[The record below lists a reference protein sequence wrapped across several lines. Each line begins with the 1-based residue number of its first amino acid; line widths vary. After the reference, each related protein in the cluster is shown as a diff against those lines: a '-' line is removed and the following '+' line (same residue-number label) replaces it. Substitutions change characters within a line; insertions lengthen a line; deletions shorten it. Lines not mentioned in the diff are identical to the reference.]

1 MTSSH
6 IKFLPCLDINNQTGR
21 NINFIDTRRL
31 TSQTVWITL
40 RLFSAFSHKFKKKFF
55 FDVTFFRVIR
65 YLYETMMKPEE
76 FNRIIIPMRDELK
89 GLARKLT
96 GDDYSAE
103 DLVQEVM
110 LKLWSM
116 RATLDRYENKRAL
129 AMTML
134 RNKYSDQWRHDRL
147 EDGKAS
153 ATGLTAD
160 DWHKAEAKDEADLI
174 RLIVEH
180 LPELQ
185 RQIFKMK
192 EIEGYESSEIMKITG
207 CTAESLRQNLSRA
220 RRKIRED
227 FIKLTAIRAKRKDLL
242 TL

>member
-1 MTSSH
+1 
-6 IKFLPCLDINNQTGR
+6 
-21 NINFIDTRRL
+21 
-31 TSQTVWITL
+31 
-40 RLFSAFSHKFKKKFF
+40 
-55 FDVTFFRVIR
+55 
-65 YLYETMMKPEE
+65 MKPEE
-76 FNRIIIPMRDELK
+76 FNRIILPMRDELK
-89 GLARKLT
+89 GLARRLT

-116 RATLDRYENKRAL
+116 RSTLDRYENKKAL

-134 RNKYSDQWRHDRL
+134 RNKFNDQWRHSRL
-147 EDGKAS
+147 ENGKAV
-153 ATGLTAD
+153 AERLAAD
-160 DWHKAEAKDEADLI
+160 DWHKTEARDEADLI
-174 RLIVEH
+174 RIIVEH

-192 EIEGYESSEIMKITG
+192 EIEGYESSEIMEITG
-207 CTAESLRQNLSRA
+207 CTAENLRQNLSRA

-227 FIKLTAIRAKRKDLL
+227 FIKLTAIRTKRKDLL

>member
-1 MTSSH
+1 
-6 IKFLPCLDINNQTGR
+6 
-21 NINFIDTRRL
+21 
-31 TSQTVWITL
+31 
-40 RLFSAFSHKFKKKFF
+40 
-55 FDVTFFRVIR
+55 
-65 YLYETMMKPEE
+65 MMKPEE

-160 DWHKAEAKDEADLI
+160 DWHRAKAKDEADLI

-227 FIKLTAIRAKRKDLL
+227 FIKLTAIRAKGKDLL

>member
-1 MTSSH
+1 M
-6 IKFLPCLDINNQTGR
+6 ILYGEEKNLKKILFLMSR
-21 NINFIDTRRL
+21 
-31 TSQTVWITL
+31 
-40 RLFSAFSHKFKKKFF
+40 FSASY
-55 FDVTFFRVIR
+55 VTFMKTI
-65 YLYETMMKPEE
+65 MKPEE

-116 RATLDRYENKRAL
+116 RITLDRYENKRAL

-134 RNKYSDQWRHDRL
+134 RNKYSDQWRHNRL
-147 EDGKAS
+147 ENGKA
-153 ATGLTAD
+153 ATYSLTD
-160 DWHKAEAKDEADLI
+160 DNWHRAEVKDEADLI

-185 RQIFKMK
+185 RQMFKMK

-207 CTAESLRQNLSRA
+207 CTAENLRQNLSRA
-220 RRKIRED
+220 RRKIRKD
-227 FIKLTAIRAKRKDLL
+227 FIKITAIRAKRKD
-242 TL
+242 

>member
-1 MTSSH
+1 MITSS
-6 IKFLPCLDINNQTGR
+6 PNQPIEVKTM
-21 NINFIDTRRL
+21 
-31 TSQTVWITL
+31 Q
-40 RLFSAFSHKFKKKFF
+40 SASFCHHRQPGFNPAFQNKFKKKFF

-160 DWHKAEAKDEADLI
+160 DWHRAEAKDEADLI
-174 RLIVEH
+174 RLVVEH

>member
-1 MTSSH
+1 MT
-6 IKFLPCLDINNQTGR
+6 
-21 NINFIDTRRL
+21 
-31 TSQTVWITL
+31 
-40 RLFSAFSHKFKKKFF
+40 
-55 FDVTFFRVIR
+55 
-65 YLYETMMKPEE
+65 PED
-76 FNRIIIPMRDELK
+76 FNHIIIPMRDELK

-116 RATLDRYENKRAL
+116 RSILDRYDNKKAL

-134 RNKYSDQWRHDRL
+134 RNKFNDQWRHRQL
-147 EDGKAS
+147 ENRTIMTNGI
-153 ATGLTAD
+153 TD
-160 DWHKAEAKDEADLI
+160 DWHRTEAKDEADLI
-174 RLIVEH
+174 RIIVEH

-192 EIEGYESSEIMKITG
+192 EIDGYDNSEIMQITG

-220 RRKIRED
+220 RRRIRED
-227 FIKLTAIRAKRKDLL
+227 FIKLTAVRTKRNDIL

>member
-1 MTSSH
+1 MAKTMILYGEEKKSKKNS
-6 IKFLPCLDINNQTGR
+6 FLMSR
-21 NINFIDTRRL
+21 
-31 TSQTVWITL
+31 
-40 RLFSAFSHKFKKKFF
+40 FSASY
-55 FDVTFFRVIR
+55 VTFMKTI
-65 YLYETMMKPEE
+65 MKPEE

-116 RATLDRYENKRAL
+116 RTTLDRYENKRAL

-134 RNKYSDQWRHDRL
+134 RNKYSDQWRHNQL
-147 EDGKAS
+147 ESGKA
-153 ATGLTAD
+153 ATDSLTD
-160 DWHKAEAKDEADLI
+160 DNWRRAEVKDEADLI

-185 RQIFKMK
+185 KQMFKMK

-207 CTAESLRQNLSRA
+207 CTAENLRQNLSRA

-227 FIKLTAIRAKRKDLL
+227 FIKITAIRAKRKD
-242 TL
+242 

>member
-1 MTSSH
+1 M
-6 IKFLPCLDINNQTGR
+6 K
-21 NINFIDTRRL
+21 
-31 TSQTVWITL
+31 L
-40 RLFSAFSHKFKKKFF
+40 RLCNPQVSAGISSPASIQLFKTNLKKVL

-134 RNKYSDQWRHDRL
+134 RNKYSDQWRQ
-147 EDGKAS
+147 
-153 ATGLTAD
+153 TGWKTERPQQQA
-160 DWHKAEAKDEADLI
+160 
-174 RLIVEH
+174 
-180 LPELQ
+180 
-185 RQIFKMK
+185 
-192 EIEGYESSEIMKITG
+192 
-207 CTAESLRQNLSRA
+207 
-220 RRKIRED
+220 
-227 FIKLTAIRAKRKDLL
+227 
-242 TL
+242 

>member
-1 MTSSH
+1 MADICNSH
-6 IKFLPCLDINNQTGR
+6 HSFTCHSKFHKK
-21 NINFIDTRRL
+21 
-31 TSQTVWITL
+31 
-40 RLFSAFSHKFKKKFF
+40 AFSH
-55 FDVTFFRVIR
+55 VTFSRLIR
-65 YLYETMMKPEE
+65 YLCVTMMTPED
-76 FNRIIIPMRDELK
+76 FNRTIIPMRDELK

-116 RATLDRYENKRAL
+116 RSVLDRYDNKKAL

-134 RNKYSDQWRHDRL
+134 RNKFNDQWRHRQL
-147 EDGKAS
+147 ENRTIMANGI
-153 ATGLTAD
+153 TD
-160 DWHKAEAKDEADLI
+160 DWHRTEAKDEADLVRI
-174 RLIVEH
+174 IVEH

-185 RQIFKMK
+185 KQIFKMK
-192 EIEGYESSEIMKITG
+192 EIDGYDNSEIMQITG

-220 RRKIRED
+220 RRRIRED
-227 FIKLTAIRAKRKDLL
+227 FIKLTAVRTKRNNIL

>member
-1 MTSSH
+1 MT
-6 IKFLPCLDINNQTGR
+6 
-21 NINFIDTRRL
+21 
-31 TSQTVWITL
+31 
-40 RLFSAFSHKFKKKFF
+40 
-55 FDVTFFRVIR
+55 
-65 YLYETMMKPEE
+65 PED

-110 LKLWSM
+110 LN
-116 RATLDRYENKRAL
+116 DNKKAL

-134 RNKYSDQWRHDRL
+134 RNKFNDQWRHRQL
-147 EDGKAS
+147 ENRTIMANGI
-153 ATGLTAD
+153 TD
-160 DWHKAEAKDEADLI
+160 DWHRTEAKDEADLI
-174 RLIVEH
+174 RIIVEH

-192 EIEGYESSEIMKITG
+192 EIDGYDNSEIMQITG

-220 RRKIRED
+220 RRRIRED
-227 FIKLTAIRAKRKDLL
+227 FIKLTAVRTKRNNIL

>member
-1 MTSSH
+1 
-6 IKFLPCLDINNQTGR
+6 
-21 NINFIDTRRL
+21 
-31 TSQTVWITL
+31 
-40 RLFSAFSHKFKKKFF
+40 
-55 FDVTFFRVIR
+55 
-65 YLYETMMKPEE
+65 MMKPEE

-103 DLVQEVM
+103 DLVQEVR

-160 DWHKAEAKDEADLI
+160 DWHRAEAKDEADLI

-192 EIEGYESSEIMKITG
+192 EID
-207 CTAESLRQNLSRA
+207 A
-220 RRKIRED
+220 RPKASGKTCRGHAARYV
-227 FIKLTAIRAKRKDLL
+227 R

>member
-1 MTSSH
+1 MADICNSH
-6 IKFLPCLDINNQTGR
+6 HSFTCHSKFHKK
-21 NINFIDTRRL
+21 
-31 TSQTVWITL
+31 
-40 RLFSAFSHKFKKKFF
+40 AFAH
-55 FDVTFFRVIR
+55 VTFSQLIR
-65 YLYETMMKPEE
+65 YLCVTMMTPED

-116 RATLDRYENKRAL
+116 RSVLDRYDNKKAL

-134 RNKYSDQWRHDRL
+134 RNKFNDQWRHRQL
-147 EDGKAS
+147 ENRTIMTNGI
-153 ATGLTAD
+153 TD
-160 DWHKAEAKDEADLI
+160 DWHRTEAKDEADLI
-174 RLIVEH
+174 RIIVEH

-185 RQIFKMK
+185 KQIFKMK
-192 EIEGYESSEIMKITG
+192 EIDGYDNSEIMQITG

-220 RRKIRED
+220 RRRIRED
-227 FIKLTAIRAKRKDLL
+227 FIKLTAVRTKRNNIL

>member
-1 MTSSH
+1 MAKKKNLKK
-6 IKFLPCLDINNQTGR
+6 ILFLMSR
-21 NINFIDTRRL
+21 
-31 TSQTVWITL
+31 
-40 RLFSAFSHKFKKKFF
+40 FSASY
-55 FDVTFFRVIR
+55 VTFMKTI
-65 YLYETMMKPEE
+65 MKPEE

-160 DWHKAEAKDEADLI
+160 DWHRAEAKDEADLI

-227 FIKLTAIRAKRKDLL
+227 FIKITAIRAKRKD
-242 TL
+242 

>member
-1 MTSSH
+1 
-6 IKFLPCLDINNQTGR
+6 
-21 NINFIDTRRL
+21 
-31 TSQTVWITL
+31 
-40 RLFSAFSHKFKKKFF
+40 
-55 FDVTFFRVIR
+55 
-65 YLYETMMKPEE
+65 
-76 FNRIIIPMRDELK
+76 MRDELK

-116 RATLDRYENKRAL
+116 RYELDRYDNKRAL

-134 RNKYSDQWRHDRL
+134 RNKFSDQWRHDRL
-147 EDGKAS
+147 ESGK
-153 ATGLTAD
+153 TLTAELASD
-160 DWHKAEAKDEADLI
+160 DWHRDEARDEAGLI
-174 RLIVEH
+174 RIIVEH

-192 EIEGYESSEIMKITG
+192 EIEGYESSEIIKITG

-227 FIKLTAIRAKRKDLL
+227 FIKITAIRARRKD
-242 TL
+242 

>member
-1 MTSSH
+1 M
-6 IKFLPCLDINNQTGR
+6 K
-21 NINFIDTRRL
+21 
-31 TSQTVWITL
+31 L
-40 RLFSAFSHKFKKKFF
+40 RLCNPQASAVIGSPVSIQLFKTNFKKKFF

-134 RNKYSDQWRHDRL
+134 RNKYSDQWRQ
-147 EDGKAS
+147 
-153 ATGLTAD
+153 TGWKTERPQQQA
-160 DWHKAEAKDEADLI
+160 
-174 RLIVEH
+174 
-180 LPELQ
+180 
-185 RQIFKMK
+185 
-192 EIEGYESSEIMKITG
+192 
-207 CTAESLRQNLSRA
+207 
-220 RRKIRED
+220 
-227 FIKLTAIRAKRKDLL
+227 
-242 TL
+242 

>member
-1 MTSSH
+1 MADICNSH
-6 IKFLPCLDINNQTGR
+6 HSFTCHSKFHKK
-21 NINFIDTRRL
+21 
-31 TSQTVWITL
+31 
-40 RLFSAFSHKFKKKFF
+40 AFAH
-55 FDVTFFRVIR
+55 VTFSRLIR
-65 YLYETMMKPEE
+65 YLCVTMMTPED

-116 RATLDRYENKRAL
+116 RSVLDRYDNKKAL

-134 RNKYSDQWRHDRL
+134 RNKFNDQWRHRQL
-147 EDGKAS
+147 ENRTIMANGI
-153 ATGLTAD
+153 TD
-160 DWHKAEAKDEADLI
+160 DWHRTEAKDEADLVRI
-174 RLIVEH
+174 IVEH

-185 RQIFKMK
+185 KQIFKMK
-192 EIEGYESSEIMKITG
+192 EIDGYDNSEIMQITG

-220 RRKIRED
+220 RRRIRED
-227 FIKLTAIRAKRKDLL
+227 FIKLTAVRTKRNNIL